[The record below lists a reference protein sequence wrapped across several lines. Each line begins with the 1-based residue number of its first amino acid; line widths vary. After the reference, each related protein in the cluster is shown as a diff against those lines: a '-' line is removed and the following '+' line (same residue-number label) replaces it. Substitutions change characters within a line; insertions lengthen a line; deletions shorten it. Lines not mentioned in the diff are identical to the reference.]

1 MRQDTTSRAN
11 TVWGKGS
18 GNSRGRATRTMII
31 ALVVALGLAVP
42 GSALAGG
49 KAKGVG
55 TTANWTE

>member
-18 GNSRGRATRTMII
+18 GNSRGRATRTMIV

-42 GSALAGG
+42 GSALAG
-49 KAKGVG
+49 KAKGPG
-55 TTANWTE
+55 TTANWTG